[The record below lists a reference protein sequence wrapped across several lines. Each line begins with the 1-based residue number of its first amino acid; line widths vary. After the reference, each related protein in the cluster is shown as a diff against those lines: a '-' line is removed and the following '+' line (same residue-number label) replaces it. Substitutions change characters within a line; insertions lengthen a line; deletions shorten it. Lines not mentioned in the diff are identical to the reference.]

1 MKRFISR
8 SITCGFGLGF
18 FSSTSTAMFAGSSSP
33 SAITA
38 MTPTTM

>member
-8 SITCGFGLGF
+8 SITSGFGRGF
-18 FSSTSTAMFAGSSSP
+18 FISISTAMLAGSSRP